1 MLFLID
7 YENVGNSGMRGC
19 HYLNMSDDV
28 IVFYS
33 ETRKNMERRF
43 LEDITN
49 SGCSFDICKLC
60 KNGKNALDFY
70 IASRLGELF
79 GSGYE
84 GTAIIVSNDSGF
96 QTVREY
102 WDKKALHKKRVL
114 VSACV
119 EDGIISSNE
128 NSSRAREL
136 RKLRENLSIGEY
148 FEDYMEKVRLKT
160 IIQNLFAGTEF
171 ENMTEQIQNLMEQ
184 KEKTPKL
191 IYLNCLHSFGREGG
205 LAIYNR
211 MKACEDL

>member
-19 HYLNMSDDV
+19 HYLNRSDDV

-33 ETRKNMERRF
+33 ETRKSMERRF
-43 LEDITN
+43 LEEITN

-84 GTAIIVSNDSGF
+84 GTAVIVSNDNGF
-96 QTVREY
+96 QAVREY
-102 WDKKALHKKRVL
+102 WDKKALRKKRVL
-114 VSACV
+114 VSVCV

-128 NSSRAREL
+128 NSNRAREL
-136 RKLRENLSIGEY
+136 RKLRENLSIGGF
-148 FEDYMEKVRLKT
+148 FEDYTEKVRLKT

-184 KEKTPKL
+184 KERTPKL
-191 IYLNCLHSFGREGG
+191 IYLNCLHSFGRDEG